1 MNQLRYLLILYL
13 YIDLFE
19 HSLELRICK
28 AQDITSYEEDL
39 FILSGLNTTFI
50 FEFFAWVAKLLL

>member
-19 HSLELRICK
+19 HSLELRIYK

-39 FILSGLNTTFI
+39 FILSGLNTTLYLNF
-50 FEFFAWVAKLLL
+50 LHG